1 MNTKVQKAFK
11 IIEDELVN
19 YLKKNGRTFSSDLA
33 YATDLNGPCDPV
45 SGQPGWA
52 FGFFYTRLMEQ
63 GRIKMIQE
71 RRGAKKFFEAV

>member
-11 IIEDELVN
+11 VIEDEIVD
-19 YLKKNGRTFSSDLA
+19 YLNKNGRTSSTDLA

-45 SGQPGWA
+45 SGQSGWA
-52 FGFFYTRLMEQ
+52 FGFFYTHLIDQ

-71 RRGAKKFFEAV
+71 RRGAKKFFEAI